1 MSSFRVRQHEEISL
15 FLKQV
20 CREIKAK
27 EVHKEV
33 RMELQSHLEE
43 LIEDKL
49 SNGVELDAA
58 IKESIAQMGMP
69 DAIGQQFHLAHRPRF
84 NWGLLAVVVL
94 FMTIGLVAIFSAQ
107 TALVNRL
114 GLTSIGL
121 KQIVY
126 LGIGSC
132 LMLIIGFSNYRKLA
146 KFSWGLY
153 VGTIALLI
161 YVYLFG
167 NLTNGSRGYV
177 NWYPFQMNIPA
188 LSPYL
193 LLIALAGIWSTSQRF
208 VANESFMTAFLRR
221 SWINVGTV
229 WLAGL
234 LMLSIHNIDNFI
246 LFFIGCLTLLQVL
259 RMKHRVL
266 IAHCSL
272 FTVALGWF
280 LLSQSYKLNR
290 IFAFIHPTED
300 TRGMNFLLTQS
311 KIAMQSAGWS
321 GHGFGAPLNALPYLQ
336 AEMMFPFLIYCFGW
350 GAGIAMVIMVTLFVQ
365 QMVGVS
371 RKARDPYGKAL
382 VSGLLSL
389 FVIQYVWNM
398 LMWIGLAPFSS
409 FHLPLIS
416 YSGSLV
422 IFQFI
427 ALGLILSVY
436 RRKDL
441 GTRQFT

>member
-1 MSSFRVRQHEEISL
+1 MSSYRQHEEITS

-27 EVHKEV
+27 EVHSEV
-33 RMELQSHLEE
+33 RLELESHLQE

-49 SNGVELDAA
+49 SNGVDLDTAV
-58 IKESIAQMGMP
+58 KESISQMGTP
-69 DAIGQQFHLAHRPRF
+69 DVIGQQFHLAHRPRF
-84 NWGLLAVVVL
+84 NWGLLAIVVL
-94 FMTIGLVAIFSAQ
+94 FITIGLVAIFSAQ
-107 TALVNRL
+107 TALVSRL
-114 GLTSIGL
+114 GFTSIGL

-126 LGIGSC
+126 LCVGSS
-132 LMLIIGFSNYRKLA
+132 LMLIIGFSNYKKLA

-153 VGTIALLI
+153 LVMIALLI

-167 NLTNGSRGYV
+167 NEVNGARGYV

-188 LSPYL
+188 LTPYL
-193 LLIALAGIWSTSQRF
+193 LLIALAGIWSAPQRA
-208 VANESFMTAFLRR
+208 VANESSMNAFMRK
-221 SWINVGTV
+221 SWTHVGTV
-229 WLAGL
+229 WLAVL
-234 LMLSIHNIDNFI
+234 LILSIHAIDNFV
-246 LFFIGCLTLLQVL
+246 LFFIGCLTLLLVL
-259 RMKHRVL
+259 KMKRTILV
-266 IAHCSL
+266 AHCSL
-272 FTVALGWF
+272 FAVALGWF
-280 LLSQSYKLNR
+280 LLSQSYKLKR

-300 TRGMNFLLTQS
+300 RRGMNFLLTQS
-311 KIAMQSAGWS
+311 KIAMQSAGWT
-321 GHGFGAPLNALPYLQ
+321 GHGFGSSLNALPDLQ

-350 GAGIAMVIMVTLFVQ
+350 GAGIAIVIMVTLFVQ

-382 VSGLLSL
+382 VSGLLTL

-409 FHLPLIS
+409 FHLPFIS

-427 ALGLILSVY
+427 AVGLMLSVY

-441 GTRQFT
+441 GTCQMT